1 MSPITTC
8 TPGPIRDC
16 FLSNLHSTHADITPP
31 PTHAHA
37 HTHTHVRMYT
47 PTHMYIRTHPHTRT
61 HTHTHT
67 HTLILPPPHTHTHA
81 HTHTHTYPPTHTHTH
96 THTHSDNTFNGSSTL
111 AVVAAELT
119 LDSLR
124 GFVRQAL
131 PLCEG
136 SSQVSCFIIDDL
148 GSIIYD
154 EVVVHSGM
162 YRGGALFLERPF
174 QNNRLDAIRVLFT
187 SLQGNLVTKRECED
201 YFVVGV
207 ETRRFYSVSDCPL
220 VINTRTYCMSLYIYV
235 LL

>member
-1 MSPITTC
+1 MTC

-16 FLSNLHSTHADITPP
+16 FLSNLHSTHADITP
-31 PTHAHA
+31 
-37 HTHTHVRMYT
+37 T
-47 PTHMYIRTHPHTRT
+47 PTRTC
-61 HTHTHT
+61 
-67 HTLILPPPHTHTHA
+67 
-81 HTHTHTYPPTHTHTH
+81 THTH
-96 THTHSDNTFNGSSTL
+96 THTHSDNAFNGSSTL

-136 SSQVSCFIIDDL
+136 SSQVSCSIIDDL

-220 VINTRTYCMSLYIYV
+220 VINTLYSGTYCPGTAYTCSYIYV
-235 LL
+235 LLSSSVGVHACVS